1 MTIEH
6 HYHIDIFNTIID
18 YQLKELNSR
27 FNDQATEILI
37 LSNTLDPKD
46 AFKSFNMGNICS
58 LI

>member
-46 AFKSFNMGNICS
+46 AFTSFNMGNICS